1 MFQVH
6 IYVDI
11 FNGYIPIESLI
22 VNATVTSPDG
32 QESVLL
38 LHDDGA
44 GT

>member
-11 FNGYIPIESLI
+11 SIPTESLI